1 MGQVVGTGA
10 FLVESI
16 TELSIAT
23 SIFQRGLTPRNIFSG
38 NRRRQEY
45 TMTKIRFNAPR
56 LLAFAVS
63 AALFTL
69 APAAHADALQDVS
82 RLVKQ
87 GQHTQALEQIDK
99 YLAGKPK
106 DAQGRFLK
114 GIVLTEMNKP
124 TEAIAV
130 FSKLTED
137 YPELPEP
144 YNNLAVIYAQQ
155 KQYDKAKQAL
165 EMAIRTHPSYA
176 TAHENLGDIYARL
189 ASQAYDKAL
198 QLDSSNSSAQNKLSL
213 IRDLMGTSST
223 SAKSGKPAK
232 TVVADARPIA
242 IEPAKP
248 IEAAK
253 PAPVVVAPAAV
264 TPTAPVVAAPVTS
277 PSVPVAAPK
286 PAEAAKPASS
296 KTADADITRAID
308 LWAAA
313 WSRKDMKAYLA
324 AYAKEFKTPT
334 GESRAAWESERKK
347 RIGKPGTINVSYEDL
362 RISIDGDKA
371 TVKFRQHYKS
381 ASLKTSS
388 SKVLVMIKSD
398 NNKWQ
403 IVQERVG
410 S

>member
-1 MGQVVGTGA
+1 MTQIRLNAARLLTSA
-10 FLVESI
+10 I
-16 TELSIAT
+16 SIA
-23 SIFQRGLTPRNIFSG
+23 
-38 NRRRQEY
+38 
-45 TMTKIRFNAPR
+45 
-56 LLAFAVS
+56 LLA
-63 AALFTL
+63 L
-69 APAAHADALQDVS
+69 APVVHADALQDIS
-82 RLVKQ
+82 KQIKQ
-87 GQHTQALEQIDK
+87 GQHAQALEQIDK

-124 TEAIAV
+124 NEAIAV

-198 QLDSSNSSAQNKLSL
+198 QIDSSNSSAQNKLAL
-213 IRDLMGTSST
+213 IRDLMST
-223 SAKSGKPAK
+223 ASRPGKPSK
-232 TVVADARPIA
+232 PIA
-242 IEPAKP
+242 EPRPAEPVKVA
-248 IEAAK
+248 EAPK
-253 PAPVVVAPAAV
+253 PAPVPVVATPAATPPAATPTVAPA
-264 TPTAPVVAAPVTS
+264 
-277 PSVPVAAPK
+277 K
-286 PAEAAKPASS
+286 PADDANTDVAKAVG
-296 KTADADITRAID
+296 

-313 WSRKDMKAYLA
+313 WSRKDVKAYLA
-324 AYAKEFKTPT
+324 AYARDFKTPA
-334 GESRAAWESERKK
+334 GETRAIWDAERQK
-347 RIGKPGTINVSYEDL
+347 RINKPGAIQVSVENL
-362 RISIDGDKA
+362 RVAIDGDNA

-388 SKVLVMIKSD
+388 NKVLQMGKRD
-398 NNKWQ
+398 GKWQ
-403 IVQERVG
+403 ILQERVG